1 LVVVA
6 EGAKPKLGTL
16 EIPEP
21 ALDKYGRELHGS
33 ISQIIASELS
43 RLTGY
48 ESRVVQLG
56 HVQRGGTPNAYD
68 RVLCS
73 RFGLAAV
80 DAIYDKAFGEM
91 VVLKCGQI
99 ERVSMQ
105 VTRGKTRTIDL
116 DFFNDVSSSFFG

>member
-1 LVVVA
+1 
-6 EGAKPKLGTL
+6 
-16 EIPEP
+16 P

-33 ISQIIASELS
+33 ISQIIAPELS